1 MAVLVIAHVEG
12 VDERMHSSML
22 QALEGPVRS
31 APGFLGHLAG
41 PNGDAFR
48 VLEVWETKE
57 DAVHFF
63 ANFVHPNLPP
73 GVRPQRTYHELSAVM
88 LTQR

>member
-12 VDERMHSSML
+12 VNEEMHRGML
-22 QALEGPVRS
+22 SALEEPCRN

-41 PNGDAFR
+41 PNEGAFR

-57 DAVHFF
+57 GAVRFF
-63 ANFVHPNLPP
+63 AEFVHPNLPP
-73 GVRPQRTYHELSAVM
+73 GVRPQRSYHELSAV
-88 LTQR
+88 LLKQR